1 MPIRVHQHARPAT
14 RRPVR
19 ADRPPAARATDAAET
34 PRVRRTAS
42 SAPVDFAF
50 THDPLSGAVTR
61 HERGAAVPSLERAA
75 GGTKPVDLGVYQSP
89 EADRPAS
96 PVAAIAPWRELE
108 PAGTPNA
115 ADAASAIAP
124 PIPAPTAVH

>member
-42 SAPVDFAF
+42 SAPADVAF

-61 HERGAAVPSLERAA
+61 HEHGAAVPSAEHAA
-75 GGTKPVDLGVYQSP
+75 GSTKPIDLGAYQSP

-96 PVAAIAPWRELE
+96 PAAAIAPWRELE
-108 PAGTPNA
+108 PAGTPTA
-115 ADAASAIAP
+115 AETNAIAP
-124 PIPAPTAVH
+124 PVPAPTAVH